1 MEKSEIIEKIT
12 KIFRKTF
19 NEESLVLKEEMT
31 ANDVDNWN
39 SLSHMI
45 MISEVEKEFSIKF
58 KLKDLNRL
66 KNVGSLIE
74 IVESRLV

>member
-19 NEESLVLKEEMT
+19 NEENLVLNEEMT

-45 MISEVEKEFSIKF
+45 MISEVEKEFSVKF